1 MSINSLFVE
10 KYRPKTL
17 DDLIVSENTKKI
29 IRGFG
34 KDIPHLMFVGA
45 AGTGKTSL
53 ARIIVQDILKCDYLY
68 INASDEN
75 GVDTIRNKVTG
86 FAQTKS
92 LDGEL
97 KVIILDES
105 DHISMSGQAILRN
118 LMESYAGNTRFIL
131 TGNYQHKIIEALR
144 SRCQSI
150 DIKPD
155 LKNALGRCLNIL
167 KEEGIEIP
175 DNQKKPLVELVKKHF
190 PDLRK
195 CINELQKFSSSGILD
210 IYSKS
215 DTNEIVQLILK
226 NIKSKK
232 GLETRKFLI
241 ENQELFDN
249 DYESLLKDL
258 LNSVYTSNMDDLTR
272 KSMILTI
279 ADYLYKI
286 VFVTDREI
294 CAIACLLE
302 LEDMF

>member
-155 LKNALGRCLNIL
+155 LKNTLGRCLNIL
-167 KEEGIEIP
+167 KEEGVEIP
-175 DNQKKPLVELVKKHF
+175 DNQKKLLVELVKKHF

-258 LNSVYTSNMDDLTR
+258 LNSVYTSNMDDLIR

-302 LEDMF
+302 LETI